1 MRDENDFVD
10 RKKDGDGREGVGDKK
25 KKWAED
31 RKSMGDEIYQN
42 SWSKVKRI

>member
-1 MRDENDFVD
+1 MKMILWIG
-10 RKKDGDGREGVGDKK
+10 RKMAMEGREWAIKK